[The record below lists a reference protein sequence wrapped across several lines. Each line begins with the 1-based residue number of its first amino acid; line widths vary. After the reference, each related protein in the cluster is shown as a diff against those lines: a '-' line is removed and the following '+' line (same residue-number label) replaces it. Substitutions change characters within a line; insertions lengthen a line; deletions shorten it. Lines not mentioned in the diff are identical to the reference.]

1 MTATAYTRALQRA
14 LASEMRRDPR
24 VFVMGEDVQQGV
36 MGPTQGLAHEF
47 GPDRVRNTPISEAAM
62 VGSGIGAAAAG
73 MRPVVDLMIGSFIY
87 GAMDQVVNQAGK
99 LGYMMGGQL
108 QLPLVLLAAHG
119 VSASAAAQHS
129 DCVHPYL
136 MQSGPWTVAA
146 PSTPRDALGLLVAA
160 IRDPNPVALLFHN
173 GLGREQEDLPGDE
186 EIVEPL
192 GRCRVLAE
200 GSDLTIIAN
209 GLMAVRALRARE
221 ILADRGYSIEVVD
234 PRTWHPLDDQGLCRS
249 ARKTHRVLVVEEA
262 RRSCSGGSEI
272 VARIAALAWPDLS
285 AAPALIAAPD
295 LPVPF
300 SPVLEREVIP
310 SVERIVSAAE
320 ATLAG
325 RPVPMGASPKQATG
339 GRGNQQ

>member
-1 MTATAYTRALQRA
+1 MTVTSYTRALQRA

-24 VFVMGEDVQQGV
+24 VFVMGEDVQQGI
-36 MGPTQGLAHEF
+36 MGPTQGLVQEF
-47 GPDRVRNTPISEAAM
+47 GPDRVRNTPISEAAI

-108 QLPLVLLAAHG
+108 RLPLVLLAAHG

-136 MQSGPWTVAA
+136 MQSGPWTVTA
-146 PSTPRDALGLLVAA
+146 PSTPRDALGLLVSA
-160 IRDPNPVALLFHN
+160 IRDPNPVAVLFHN
-173 GLGREQEDLPGDE
+173 SLGSEREDLPEDE
-186 EIVEPL
+186 EVVEPL
-192 GRCRVLAE
+192 GRCRVLAD
-200 GSDLTIIAN
+200 GRDLTIVAN

-234 PRTWHPLDDQGLCRS
+234 PRTWHPLDVEGLCRS
-249 ARKTHRVLVVEEA
+249 ARKTRRVLVVEEA

-272 VARIAALAWPDLS
+272 IARIAPLAWPHLLT
-285 AAPALIAAPD
+285 APALIASPD

-300 SPVLEREVIP
+300 SPVLEHEVIP
-310 SVERIVSAAE
+310 SVDRIVSAAE
-320 ATLAG
+320 TTL
-325 RPVPMGASPKQATG
+325 TG
-339 GRGNQQ
+339 LLPPEETSLLRACADRGSKP